1 MNSIMNLT
9 TSETLVLVGLL
20 DLAQADRAA
29 TLIRLAAETDLSRQA
44 VEAGLGRLDRAGL
57 ADRERLRL
65 TLTGLALALAVA
77 PRARRLRRPRVL
89 AA

>member
-1 MNSIMNLT
+1 MNSVMNLD

-29 TLIRLAAETDLSRQA
+29 TVLRLAAETDLPRDS
-44 VEAGLGRLDRAGL
+44 VEGCLERLDQAGL
-57 ADRERLRL
+57 AACERLRL
-65 TLTGLALALAVA
+65 TLTGLAIALAVA
-77 PRARRLRRPRVL
+77 PRARRLRMRVV

>member
-1 MNSIMNLT
+1 MNLT

-20 DLAQADRAA
+20 DLAQVDRAA
-29 TLIRLAAETDLSRQA
+29 TLIRLMAETDLPRASVGA
-44 VEAGLGRLDRAGL
+44 ALARLDRAGL
-57 ADRERLRL
+57 ADRERVRL